1 MDASALVGVVG
12 GYVAM
17 ALTIAGAIY
26 AAINHKRIRSNCC
39 GKRGEISLDV
49 DTMPANSAPSPKPA
63 VPVVVDIPQ
72 PAGPLELST

>member
-1 MDASALVGVVG
+1 MDASSLVGVVG

-17 ALTIAGAIY
+17 ALTIAASIY

-63 VPVVVDIPQ
+63 LPPAAGIPEQ
-72 PAGPLELST
+72 ATP

>member
-17 ALTIAGAIY
+17 ALTIVASIY

-39 GKRGEISLDV
+39 GTKGEISLDV
-49 DTMPANSAPSPKPA
+49 DTMPAHSAPSPKP
-63 VPVVVDIPQ
+63 VVVDVPVQ
-72 PAGPLELST
+72 ATVLEPST

>member
-17 ALTIAGAIY
+17 ALTIVGAIY

-39 GKRGEISLDV
+39 GTRGEISLDI
-49 DTMPANSAPSPKPA
+49 DTMPANTKAQTPPPTPPLPPQ
-63 VPVVVDIPQ
+63 VQEPPV
-72 PAGPLELST
+72 